1 MTHDMNLNDSPFR
14 YIKSG
19 KKDIEMR
26 LYDDRRKALK
36 IGDYIH
42 FINTSNQEQ
51 MDVEI
56 INLYVFPSFKEI
68 YDNFDH
74 SRLGYDSSDEGVY
87 TDMEQYYRPNLIDE
101 FGAIAIEIKLV

>member
-1 MTHDMNLNDSPFR
+1 MTHNMNLNDSPFR
-14 YIKSG
+14 YIKNG

-36 IGDYIH
+36 IGDFIH

-68 YDNFDH
+68 YDIFDH

-87 TDMEQYYRPNLIDE
+87 TDMEQYYSPDLIDE